1 MKQSVHLVSALML
14 SALALSIGGVAQA
27 ADQKYVLKLAHADS
41 VDTSISRKAVMA
53 EVFAKEVKAKSNGRI
68 DVQVFGA
75 GTIGSERDYVE
86 GVKNGFIQAGL
97 ASGAMANFYPPSMV
111 TDIPYLFPSEA
122 VADRVMDGPFGQK
135 LSADFQATTGMY
147 NLCFGE
153 VGFRHFTSGKTPIHS
168 PKDLAGLKIRVQE
181 TPVYITEMKSLG
193 AQPTPIAFAE
203 VYTAMQTGVV
213 DGHENVIPSIIFAK
227 LYEVQ
232 KNVTL
237 DGHNYGVDWFV
248 LSDKFWKSL
257 PPDLQKVVQDA
268 GKTACTEERRVNRRF
283 TADGINTLKDKG
295 VTVYTP
301 TAAEIAQFKAAT
313 QQPVVDWLKTKIDP
327 KWIDEVQAA
336 VSRLSSSLHAW

>member
-1 MKQSVHLVSALML
+1 M
-14 SALALSIGGVAQA
+14 
-27 ADQKYVLKLAHADS
+27 
-41 VDTSISRKAVMA
+41 TISRKAVMA
-53 EVFAKEVKAKSNGRI
+53 DVFAKEVKAKSNGRI

-75 GTIGSERDYVE
+75 GTLGGERDFVE

-97 ASGAMANFYPPSMV
+97 ASGVMANFYPNAMV

-122 VADRVMDGPFGQK
+122 VADRVMDGPYGQK
-135 LSADFQATTGMY
+135 LSADFLASTGMR

-168 PKDLAGLKIRVQE
+168 PKDLVGMKIRVQE
-181 TPVYITEMKSLG
+181 TPLYITEMKALG
-193 AQPTPIAFAE
+193 AQPTPIAFTE

-232 KNVTL
+232 RNVTL

-248 LSDKFWKSL
+248 MNDKFFKSL

-268 GKTACTEERRVNRRF
+268 GKLACSEERRVNRVF
-283 TADGINTLKDKG
+283 TSDGIRILKDKG
-295 VTVYTP
+295 VSVYTP
-301 TAAEIAQFKAAT
+301 TAAELAEFRAAT
-313 QQPVVDWLKTKIDP
+313 QQPVTDWLKTKVDQT
-327 KWIDEVQAA
+327 WIDGMQAA
-336 VSRLSSSLHAW
+336 VKDAEAKK